1 MDVLLDISWILIALT
16 SFFTLLNFFTVRV
29 PRYSPGVFISEKV
42 SILVPLRNEAENVEG
57 VIHSLIAQEGLENFE
72 ILALDDFS
80 NDQTL
85 TLLQDISAPNLIVL
99 NGETLPTGWLG
110 KNFACHQLASHA
122 TVSYT
127 HLTLPTIYS
136 V

>member
-1 MDVLLDISWILIALT
+1 MGVLLDISWILIALT

-29 PRYSPGVFISEKV
+29 PRYSPSVLVSEKV

-80 NDQTL
+80 SDQTL
-85 TLLQDISAPNLIVL
+85 TLLQDICAKSDSAEWRNSANWLVGKEFRMPP
-99 NGETLPTGWLG
+99 TL
-110 KNFACHQLASHA
+110 
-122 TVSYT
+122 
-127 HLTLPTIYS
+127 LPCKR
-136 V
+136 